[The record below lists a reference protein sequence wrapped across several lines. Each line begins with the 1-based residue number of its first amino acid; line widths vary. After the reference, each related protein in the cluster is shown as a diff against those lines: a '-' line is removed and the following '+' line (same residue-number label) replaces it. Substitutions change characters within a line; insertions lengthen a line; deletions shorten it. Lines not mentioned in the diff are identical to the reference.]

1 METFIDFGLAV
12 IGFAAAAFIVISV
25 LSVLLGLLSVFWDWL
40 SGVSERNFWDGPND

>member
-1 METFIDFGLAV
+1 MGTFFDFGLAV

-40 SGVSERNFWDGPND
+40 SGVSRNFWDGPND